1 MVSGIYEA
9 ITGGLFAKQRMEI
22 ITNNLANVNTTGF
35 KKDVLTFDEVL
46 KEKQSTDL
54 SQGGLNYT
62 GNQLDV
68 ALGEKG
74 FFKIQ
79 TDRGIRY
86 TRNGSFLLDA
96 ENMLVTQNGNRVL
109 GENGPIQIK
118 GAEIAISTSGDVSV
132 DGSHVATLSAV
143 DFTHRNFLTKEGNSL
158 YVYDDPKG
166 EGSILDPDPIS
177 VKQGYLEASNVNPV
191 EEMTK
196 MIMTLRTY
204 ESYVKVMQTFD
215 EADSKLINEV
225 GRL

>member
-1 MVSGIYEA
+1 LVSGIYEA

-54 SQGGLNYT
+54 SPGGLNYT

-109 GENGPIQIK
+109 SENGPIQIK
-118 GAEIAISTSGDVSV
+118 GAEIAINTSGDVSV

-166 EGSILDPDPIS
+166 EGSIIDPDPIS

-191 EEMTK
+191 EEMTR
-196 MIMTLRTY
+196 MIMTQRAY

-215 EADSKLINEV
+215 EANSKLINEV